1 MCYLEDIYHAKCNHW
16 SAQPRI
22 YHKCA
27 AASQPDNHYSCSAKK
42 TTGSKRE
49 DSFCKKCEFDPEKAF
64 KGQGMWLSVTSSG
77 HQPIAKKRFHLNGT
91 APQRA
96 GTPDLKANERRPA
109 GFLSGRMG
117 L

>member
-1 MCYLEDIYHAKCNHW
+1 
-16 SAQPRI
+16 
-22 YHKCA
+22 
-27 AASQPDNHYSCSAKK
+27 
-42 TTGSKRE
+42 
-49 DSFCKKCEFDPEKAF
+49 
-64 KGQGMWLSVTSSG
+64 MWLSVTSSG